1 MSLAFFQVVFPTV
14 GKTKVFPTVGKTI
27 VFPTE
32 WKNKSFSSQVEKLEF
47 FQPSG
52 KTEVFFSKIGFLQA
66 KPEPPALSPLVRVW
80 CEQMVMRNSLAC

>member
-1 MSLAFFQVVFPTV
+1 MSLAFFQV
-14 GKTKVFPTVGKTI
+14 VFPTVGKTI